1 MARAFDEIGVLLYYI
16 QKKKNMFIFMPQ
28 DFTEKEELKKFTAA
42 AKKDMEYWEMTFEKF
57 RQFAEPLDK
66 KSNVHYA
73 YKMSQNA
80 TMYSYNITYNLEP
93 KIKEIE
99 DEEDFKYVKDIVTDT
114 ENGKL
119 FEGEDE
125 Q

>member
-1 MARAFDEIGVLLYYI
+1 
-16 QKKKNMFIFMPQ
+16 
-28 DFTEKEELKKFTAA
+28 
-42 AKKDMEYWEMTFEKF
+42 MEYWEMTFEKF

-125 Q
+125 